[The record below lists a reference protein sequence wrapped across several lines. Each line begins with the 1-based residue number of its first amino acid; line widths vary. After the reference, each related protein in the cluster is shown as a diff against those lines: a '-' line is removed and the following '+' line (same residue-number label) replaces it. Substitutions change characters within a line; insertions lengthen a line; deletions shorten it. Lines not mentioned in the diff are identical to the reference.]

1 LLDAFVY
8 SNTYRAGIDEVIL
21 KNSKKGSILI
31 LMKKTFIAV
40 LIICLL
46 LLGLGGLLFVFSQR
60 TTFFGRAYTPG
71 GETNFSPKN
80 SYLFASPLRASADGQ
95 EKIRLTVFLL
105 DSSGRGVAGQ
115 TVFLGQNE
123 NLTVSAVQPTTDEL
137 GRAIF
142 DISAQTAGE
151 YLIEARVG
159 NEILPQRVKISFY

>member
-1 LLDAFVY
+1 
-8 SNTYRAGIDEVIL
+8 
-21 KNSKKGSILI
+21 
-31 LMKKTFIAV
+31 MKKTT
-40 LIICLL
+40 LILL
-46 LLGLGGLLFVFSQR
+46 VVFFLLFSLGGLVFFISQR
-60 TTFFGRAYTPG
+60 TTFFGRAYTPAVG
-71 GETNFSPKN
+71 TNFSPQN
-80 SYLFASPLRASADGQ
+80 SYLFASPLRAAADGQ

-105 DSSGRGVAGQ
+105 DFSGRGVAGQ

>member
-1 LLDAFVY
+1 MK
-8 SNTYRAGIDEVIL
+8 RE
-21 KNSKKGSILI
+21 ILI
-31 LMKKTFIAV
+31 LLAV
-40 LIICLL
+40 FFLL
-46 LLGLGGLLFVFSQR
+46 FSLGGLVFFISQR
-60 TTFFGRAYTPG
+60 ITFFGRAYTPAVG
-71 GETNFSPKN
+71 TNFSPQN
-80 SYLFASPLRASADGQ
+80 SYLFASPLRAAADGQ

-123 NLTVSAVQPTTDEL
+123 NLTVFAVQPTTDEL

>member
-1 LLDAFVY
+1 
-8 SNTYRAGIDEVIL
+8 
-21 KNSKKGSILI
+21 
-31 LMKKTFIAV
+31 MKKTT
-40 LIICLL
+40 LILL
-46 LLGLGGLLFVFSQR
+46 VVFFLLFSLGGLVFFISQR
-60 TTFFGRAYTPG
+60 TTFFGRAYTPAVG
-71 GETNFSPKN
+71 TNFSPQN
-80 SYLFASPLRASADGQ
+80 SYLFASPLRAVADGQ

-159 NEILPQRVKISFY
+159 SEILPQRVNVSFY